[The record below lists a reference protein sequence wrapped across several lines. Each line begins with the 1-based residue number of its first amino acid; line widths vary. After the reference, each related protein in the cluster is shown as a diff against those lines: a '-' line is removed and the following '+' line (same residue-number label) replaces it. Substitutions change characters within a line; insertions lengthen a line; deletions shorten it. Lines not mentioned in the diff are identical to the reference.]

1 MKPSARPIL
10 TVLLPAVALSLMLL
24 GWFYQGR
31 RTRVEHVSNL
41 GAELAVPDPASPTGW
56 SGHRRWLIASE
67 HNNDSYQWILETQQM
82 LATSEWRLRSVRYD
96 NAIEPRPVGSPS
108 PYRWWLAAVAKLQQA
123 VGGGSVALAVE
134 QAALLADPLLL
145 WLGLAGGGLLLARCL
160 GAWPA
165 AVWLVGGAT
174 LYPFA
179 SAFVPGAPD
188 SLGLS
193 LLLAMASVLLPAIA
207 WLTDAQGR
215 ANHRRL
221 LLLAGGVAGG
231 LGLWVNCFVQLPV
244 LGGLALGALGA
255 AFVRR
260 EELADA
266 GFGVW
271 RYWGWAGA
279 LTVVAA
285 WLAERA
291 PDQLSWKFTGN
302 HPAVAFAWLGAA
314 ELVVL
319 AAGGR
324 AALARWSGRRRVLLA
339 LFCLVTLGWA
349 LWDSGQPWL
358 KGREVFGTRLSSLP
372 LAAVAENLPAWLRQ
386 DGSKLQSLAVLLPLG
401 LLSVPAA
408 FALRRSTPWPD
419 RTAALLALGALAPAL
434 VLSWFQ
440 LRWWSAV
447 AGLGLVALVIATVH
461 FGRRSGRAGLTVWIA
476 ALALC
481 LLPGLLWQRPV
492 PKNRYENALT
502 PLEVEGLME
511 RSLAHW
517 LRDRSGPTPVVLA
530 PPFRTTALAFHGNL
544 HALGSLNLANKPALE
559 AAARIASATTPEEAQ
574 ALIARRG
581 LTHIV
586 MPTWD
591 NYLEEYARLF
601 TSRPENSF
609 VFALKN
615 WAMPPWL
622 LPVPYQLPTVGGFE
636 NQTVFIFEV
645 AEEQD
650 AATAVSRLA
659 EYFLETD
666 QGQLALSAATALVNY
681 PENLPALAA
690 LAQIEMAR
698 GDAARFQA
706 TLKTL
711 LAVYQ
716 AGEEHD
722 LSWDRR
728 VSLAVV
734 LMQGKQTDFAR
745 REMEICLNL
754 MDEARLRS
762 LSVGSLYRFQVLLR
776 VLNLRIEDEKL
787 HSLARSLL
795 PDGLRARLQ

>member
-10 TVLLPAVALSLMLL
+10 TVLLPAVALSLLLL
-24 GWFYQGR
+24 GWIYQGR
-31 RTRVEHVSNL
+31 RARVEHVSNL

-56 SGHRRWLIASE
+56 SGQRRWLIASE

-82 LATSEWRLRSVRYD
+82 LNTGEWRLRQTSYD
-96 NAIEPRPVGSPS
+96 NAIAPRPVGSPS
-108 PYRWWLAAVAKLQQA
+108 PYRWWLAAVARLQA
-123 VGGGSVALAVE
+123 ATGGGSVALAGGG
-134 QAALLADPLLL
+134 AALRADPLLL
-145 WLGLAGGGLLLARCL
+145 LLGVVGGGVLLARSL
-160 GAWPA
+160 GPWPA
-165 AVWLVGGAT
+165 ATWFVGGAT
-174 LYPFA
+174 IYPFA
-179 SAFVPGAPD
+179 SAYVPGAPD

-193 LLLAMASVLLPAIA
+193 LLLAMASVLLPAVA
-207 WLTDAQGR
+207 WLADAEGR
-215 ANHRRL
+215 LKNRRIL
-221 LLLAGGVAGG
+221 MIAAGVAGG
-231 LGLWVNCFVQLPV
+231 LGLWVNCYVQLPV

-255 AFVRR
+255 ALLRR
-260 EELADA
+260 DDPAFAAPGDWRSWGLA
-266 GFGVW
+266 GSVTC
-271 RYWGWAGA
+271 
-279 LTVVAA
+279 LVA
-285 WLAERA
+285 WLIERA
-291 PDQLSWKFTGN
+291 PDQLAWKLDGN

-319 AAGGR
+319 AAAGR
-324 AALARWSGRRRVLLA
+324 TALVTGSGRGRGLLA
-339 LFCLVTLGWA
+339 LLGIAALGWA

-372 LAAVAENLPAWLRQ
+372 LAAVAENFPAWLRQ
-386 DGSKLQSLAVLLPLG
+386 DGPKLQLLAVLLPLG
-401 LLSVPAA
+401 LLSLPIALV
-408 FALRRSTPWPD
+408 LRRSTPGPE
-419 RTAALLALGALAPAL
+419 RTAALLALGALLPAL
-434 VLSWFQ
+434 VFAWFQ

-447 AGLGLVALVIATVH
+447 AGLGLVALVIGTAH
-461 FGRRSGRAGLTVWIA
+461 LGRRPGRAGLAVWIA

-481 LLPGLLWQRPV
+481 LLPGLLCQKPV
-492 PKNRYENALT
+492 PKSRYENALT

-517 LRDRSGPTPVVLA
+517 LRDRTGTPPVVLA

-544 HALGSLNLANKPALE
+544 QALGSLNLANKPALE

-574 ALIARRG
+574 ALITRRG

-615 WAMPPWL
+615 WAMPTWL

-636 NQTVFIFEV
+636 NQSVIIFEV
-645 AEEQD
+645 TEEQD

-666 QGQLALSAATALVNY
+666 QGPLAASAASALVNY

-690 LAQIEMAR
+690 LAQVDMAR
-698 GDAARFQA
+698 GDSARFQA
-706 TLKTL
+706 RLKTL
-711 LAVYQ
+711 LAVYG
-716 AGEEHD
+716 ASEEHD

-734 LMQGKQTDFAR
+734 LMQGKQPEAAR

-762 LSVGSLYRFQVLLR
+762 LTVGSLYRFQVLLR
-776 VLNLRIEDEKL
+776 ALNLRIEDPKL
-787 HSLARSLL
+787 QALARSLL
-795 PDGLRARLQ
+795 PEGLRARLQ